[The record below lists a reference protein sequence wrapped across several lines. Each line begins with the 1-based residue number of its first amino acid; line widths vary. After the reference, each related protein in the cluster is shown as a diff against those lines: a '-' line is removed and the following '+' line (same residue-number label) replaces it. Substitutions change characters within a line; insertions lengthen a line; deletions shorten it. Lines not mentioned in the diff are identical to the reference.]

1 MRLLTNVKHSYSQ
14 IQIPISKLLL
24 SWGGA
29 VNAWRHWWRK
39 FLIRSLPLLPR
50 LAALHAKLKLC
61 LTESENLPVNPDL
74 LHAPMCVFVQST
86 KSSLKKKK
94 KNKQKG
100 VCFSTV
106 KLCGSIIKSI
116 LNSVCSFLSTEIH
129 TGSSPHHRITP
140 QRKGSSVPTS
150 ASFVYEQGSCREGD
164 VTHPQILSR
173 RRAEP
178 EPEPGDQR
186 SSWLSRD
193 PDTDSPLLVFGENK
207 PKTLSIRPSVKAL
220 WE

>member
-29 VNAWRHWWRK
+29 VNAWWHWWRN
-39 FLIRSLPLLPR
+39 FLIWSLPLLSR
-50 LAALHAKLKLC
+50 LAALHAKPKLC

-74 LHAPMCVFVQST
+74 LRVPMYFCPVNKVITQ
-86 KSSLKKKK
+86 
-94 KNKQKG
+94 KNKQKSL
-100 VCFSTV
+100 CFSTV
-106 KLCGSIIKSI
+106 KQCGSIIKSI

-129 TGSSPHHRITP
+129 MGSSPHHRITP

-178 EPEPGDQR
+178 EPEPGDQC

-193 PDTDSPLLVFGENK
+193 PDTDSPLLVFRENK
-207 PKTLSIRPSVKAL
+207 PKNLSIRPSVKAF